1 MRKLIEKCPSCDH
14 PEVFATALQCPECG
28 TEVRGAFATT
38 RFCRLSDASLD
49 FIENF
54 VRNRGNL
61 KEMERELRI
70 GYATLRSR
78 LNDII
83 GEMGHERVVDEPTDD
98 EDDIAAQRE
107 RRIAV
112 LDRLAS
118 GEVTAEEAIGEM
130 KDLTQ

>member
-1 MRKLIEKCPSCDH
+1 MRKVIERCPSCDH

-28 TEVRGAFATT
+28 TEVRGAFATS
-38 RFCRLSDASLD
+38 RFCRISEPSLD

-61 KEMERELRI
+61 KEMERELGI

-83 GEMGHERVVDEPTDD
+83 AEMGYERVVDEPSGG
-98 EDDIAAQRE
+98 EDDVAAQRE

-118 GEVTAEEAIGEM
+118 GEATAEQAISELR
-130 KDLTQ
+130 DLAQ